1 MPAQSKGKDERRRAT
16 LAAVAPGTQLRDGL
30 ERILRGH
37 TGGLIVLGY
46 DRTVAGLCTG
56 GVPPHAGV
64 SSTRPRG
71 LAQKDGARLGDR
83 TRPPLVPGGGPPP
96 PGPAEPPEE

>member
-56 GVPPHAGV
+56 GVPLAVGV
-64 SSTRPRG
+64 SSPRPREVSP
-71 LAQKDGARLGDR
+71 KDRAILVASTR
-83 TRPPLVPGGGPPP
+83 TPLLPAGGPPLT
-96 PGPAEPPEE
+96 GPTK

>member
-46 DRTVAGLCTG
+46 DRVVAGLCTG
-56 GVPPHAGV
+56 GVPPPGGFSSAG
-64 SSTRPRG
+64 PP
-71 LAQKDGARLGDR
+71 GARQNGGADVGGR
-83 TRPPLVPGGGPPP
+83 HPTPPGPGGGAPLA
-96 PGPAEPPEE
+96 GPAD